1 MAPRK
6 TAPAKS
12 RPTTDRLASRLER
25 AARASIEIL
34 REQDAPF
41 ALIGGIALGFRSA
54 PRATQDVDFAVAI
67 DDAAAERLVHAF
79 QASGFRIDAV
89 LVNKRDRTL
98 ATVRV
103 HDPSTK
109 VLVDLLISFCG
120 IEREV
125 VDGASME
132 RWRDLR
138 LPVVSRGH
146 LVAMKLL
153 ANRKQ
158 DRADLEN
165 LLRALPAADQ
175 RQALEAVGQIMT
187 ARRGDG
193 RDLHQELK
201 VLMLESRPS
210 VPSGF
215 ELRSARS
222 MRRR

>member
-6 TAPAKS
+6 TAPTKR
-12 RPTTDRLASRLER
+12 RPPTDRLATRLER
-25 AARASIEIL
+25 AARTAIGIF

-79 QASGFRIDAV
+79 QASGFQIDAV
-89 LVNKRDRTL
+89 LVNKRDRSL

-103 HDPSTK
+103 HEPKTK

-125 VDGASME
+125 VDGASLE
-132 RWRDLR
+132 RWRDLT

-146 LVAMKLL
+146 LIAMKLL

-158 DRADLEN
+158 DQADLES
-165 LLRALPAADQ
+165 LLRGLPASDK
-175 RQALEAVGQIMT
+175 RQALVAVGRMM
-187 ARRGDG
+187 ADRRGDG
-193 RDLHQELK
+193 RDLARELK
-201 VLMLESRPS
+201 ELLAESRAAMPS
-210 VPSGF
+210 EF
-215 ELRSARS
+215 EP
-222 MRRR
+222 RRRSDRRR